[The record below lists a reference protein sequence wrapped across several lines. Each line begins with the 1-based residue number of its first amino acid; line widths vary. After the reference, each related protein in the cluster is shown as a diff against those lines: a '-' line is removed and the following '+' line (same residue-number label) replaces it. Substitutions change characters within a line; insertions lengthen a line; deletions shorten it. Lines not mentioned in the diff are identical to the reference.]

1 MLRSVRNT
9 ARLLTIA
16 RVLARHD
23 ALFLLS
29 NLGLTRRVGALASRF
44 SNRRAPGRPGERLA
58 RALVELGPSFI
69 KFGQALSTRADL
81 VGDAVAADLSM
92 LQDRLAPFPF
102 AEVERIVAA
111 EFERPISELFAAFDP
126 EPIAAASVAQVHR
139 AVTRDGRTVAVKIT
153 RPGVEAAF
161 ERDVELLFWLAEV
174 ANRTQPGL
182 RRLRLTESVTAFADT
197 VAMEMDLRFEAAAAS
212 ELGENFAD
220 DDTFRVPE
228 VLWPL
233 TGRNVLT
240 TAWIDGGIPIDER
253 DRLIAAGFSPTV
265 IAERAARAFFK
276 MVFSDGF
283 FHGDMHP
290 GNLFVGPAGE
300 IVAVDFGIMGRV
312 DVAERRYLGEML
324 LAFLNGDYRRA
335 AEVHFEA
342 GYVPPDRSVD
352 IFAQACRSIAEPILG
367 LPAADVSVARL
378 LAQLFKV
385 TETFGMEVQP
395 QLLVLQKT
403 MLTAEGIG
411 RGLCPEVNFWE
422 LARPLIEEWMARN
435 VAPPA
440 RIRRGVEDAWDAMR
454 RIPAIV
460 RRADAMSRDMAQ
472 SGVRLHPDT
481 VRALLERRRGQVV
494 HTWAPW
500 ALIVVL
506 MALLLTRM

>member
-29 NLGLTRRVGALASRF
+29 NLGVTRRIGLLAGRI
-44 SNRRAPGRPGERLA
+44 SNRRAAGRPGERLA

-92 LQDRLAPFPF
+92 LQDRIAPFPF

-111 EFERPISELFAAFDP
+111 EFDRPIAEMFAEFDP

-139 AVTRDGRTVAVKIT
+139 ATTRDGRIVAVKVS

-161 ERDVELLFWLAEV
+161 ERDVDLLYWLAEI
-174 ANRTQPGL
+174 ADRTQPGL
-182 RRLRLTESVTAFADT
+182 RRLRLRESVTAFADT
-197 VAMEMDLRFEAAAAS
+197 VAMELDLRFEAAAAS
-212 ELGENFAD
+212 ELAENFAD

-240 TAWIDGGIPIDER
+240 TAWIDGIPIDER
-253 DRLIAAGFSPTV
+253 ERLIAAGFSPIV

-290 GNLFVGPAGE
+290 GNLFVGAAGE
-300 IVAVDFGIMGRV
+300 IIAVDFGIMGRI

-352 IFAQACRSIAEPILG
+352 LFAQACRSIAEPILG
-367 LPAADVSVARL
+367 LPAAEVSVARL

-422 LARPLIEEWMARN
+422 LARPLIEEWMAQTI
-435 VAPPA
+435 APPA
-440 RIRRGVEDAWDAMR
+440 KIRRGVEDAWDAIR
-454 RIPAIV
+454 RIPEIV
-460 RRADAMSRDMAQ
+460 RRADAMSRQMAE
-472 SGVRLHPDT
+472 SGVKLHPDT
-481 VRALLERRRGQVV
+481 VRALLERRRGQIVQS
-494 HTWAPW
+494 WAPW
-500 ALIVVL
+500 VLIVVL
-506 MALLLTRM
+506 MAFLLARM

>member
-1 MLRSVRNT
+1 MFRSVRNT
-9 ARLLTIA
+9 LRLLTIA

-23 ALFLLS
+23 ALFPLS
-29 NLGLTRRVGALASRF
+29 KLPVTRRIAALAARV

-92 LQDRLAPFPF
+92 LQDRIAPFPF

-111 EFERPISELFAAFDP
+111 EFERPISELYAAFDP

-161 ERDVELLFWLAEV
+161 ERDVDLLYWLAEI
-174 ANRTQPGL
+174 ADRTQPGL
-182 RRLRLTESVTAFADT
+182 RRLRLHESVTAFADT
-197 VAMEMDLRFEAAAAS
+197 VAMELDLRFEAAAAS
-212 ELGENFAD
+212 ELAENFAD
-220 DDTFRVPE
+220 DDTFRVPD
-228 VLWPL
+228 VLWSL
-233 TGRNVLT
+233 TGKNVLT
-240 TAWIDGGIPIDER
+240 TAWIENGIPIDER
-253 DRLIAAGFSPTV
+253 DRISAAGFAPTA

-290 GNLFVGPAGE
+290 GNLFVGPSGE
-300 IVAVDFGIMGRV
+300 IVAVDFGIMGRIG
-312 DVAERRYLGEML
+312 VAERRYLGEML

-352 IFAQACRSIAEPILG
+352 LFAQACRSIAEPILD
-367 LPAADVSVARL
+367 LPASEVSVARL

-422 LARPLIEEWMARN
+422 LARPLIEEWMARTI
-435 VAPPA
+435 APPA
-440 RIRRGVEDAWDAMR
+440 KIRRGVEDAWDAMR
-454 RIPAIV
+454 RIPEIV
-460 RRADAMSRDMAQ
+460 RRADAMSRQMAE
-472 SGVRLHPDT
+472 SGVKLHPDT
-481 VRALLERRRGQVV
+481 VRALLDRRRNQIV

-500 ALIVVL
+500 VLIVVL
-506 MALLLTRM
+506 MAILLTRM

>member
-1 MLRSVRNT
+1 MLRAIRNT
-9 ARLLTIA
+9 VRLLTIA

-29 NLGLTRRVGALASRF
+29 NLAVTRRIAAIARQV
-44 SNRRAPGRPGERLA
+44 SNRRAEGRPGERLA
-58 RALVELGPSFI
+58 HALVELGPSFI

-92 LQDRLAPFPF
+92 LQDRIAPFPF
-102 AEVERIVAA
+102 ADVERIVAE
-111 EFERPISELFAAFDP
+111 EFDAPIAELFAEFDP

-139 AVTRDGRTVAVKIT
+139 AVTRDGRTVAVKIG

-161 ERDVELLFWLAEV
+161 EQDVDLLYWLAEV

-182 RRLRLTESVTAFADT
+182 RRLRLRESVTAFADT
-197 VAMEMDLRFEAAAAS
+197 VAMEMDMRFEAAAAS
-212 ELGENFAD
+212 ELAENFAD
-220 DDTFRVPE
+220 DDSFRLPE
-228 VLWPL
+228 VLWQL
-233 TGRNVLT
+233 TGKRVLT
-240 TAWIDGGIPIDER
+240 TAWIEGIPIDER
-253 DRLIAAGFSPTV
+253 DRLAAAGFQPMD
-265 IAERAARAFFK
+265 IAEKAARAFFR
-276 MVFSDGF
+276 MVFTDGF

-290 GNLFVGPAGE
+290 GNLFVGSAGE
-300 IVAVDFGIMGRV
+300 IIAVDFGIMGRV
-312 DVAERRYLGEML
+312 DVATRRYLGEML
-324 LAFLNGDYRRA
+324 LAFLNGNYRRV
-335 AEVHFEA
+335 AEIHFEA

-352 IFAQACRSIAEPILG
+352 LFAQAARSIAEPILG
-367 LPAADVSVARL
+367 RPASEVSVARL

-422 LARPLIEEWMARN
+422 LARPLIEEWMVQN

-440 RIRRGVEDAWDAMR
+440 RIRRGVEDAWDAMQ

-460 RRADAMSRDMAQ
+460 RRADAMSRQM
-472 SGVRLHPDT
+472 SENGIRLHPDT
-481 VRALLERRRGQVV
+481 LRALHERRRGSMVQ
-494 HTWAPW
+494 TWLPW
-500 ALIVVL
+500 TLIVILMVVL
-506 MALLLTRM
+506 LYRM

>member
-29 NLGLTRRVGALASRF
+29 NLGVTRRIGLLAGRI
-44 SNRRAPGRPGERLA
+44 SNRRAAGRPGERLA

-92 LQDRLAPFPF
+92 LQDRIAPFPF

-111 EFERPISELFAAFDP
+111 EFDRPIAEMFAEFDP

-139 AVTRDGRTVAVKIT
+139 ATTRDGRIVAVKVS

-161 ERDVELLFWLAEV
+161 ERDVDLLYWLAEI
-174 ANRTQPGL
+174 ADRTQPGL
-182 RRLRLTESVTAFADT
+182 RRLRLRESVTAFADT
-197 VAMEMDLRFEAAAAS
+197 VAMELDLRFEAAAAS
-212 ELGENFAD
+212 ELAENFAD

-240 TAWIDGGIPIDER
+240 TAWIDGIPIDER
-253 DRLIAAGFSPTV
+253 ERLIAAGFSPIA

-290 GNLFVGPAGE
+290 GNLFVGAAGE
-300 IVAVDFGIMGRV
+300 IIAVDFGIMGRI

-352 IFAQACRSIAEPILG
+352 LFAQACRSIAEPILG
-367 LPAADVSVARL
+367 LPAAEVSVARL

-422 LARPLIEEWMARN
+422 LARPLIEEWMAQTI
-435 VAPPA
+435 APPA
-440 RIRRGVEDAWDAMR
+440 KIRRGVEDAWDAIR
-454 RIPAIV
+454 RIPEIV
-460 RRADAMSRDMAQ
+460 RRADAMSRQMAE
-472 SGVRLHPDT
+472 SGVKLHPDT
-481 VRALLERRRGQVV
+481 VRALLERRRGQIVQS
-494 HTWAPW
+494 WAPW
-500 ALIVVL
+500 VLIVVL
-506 MALLLTRM
+506 MAFLLARM

>member
-1 MLRSVRNT
+1 MFRTLRNT
-9 ARLLTIA
+9 VRLLTIA

-29 NLGLTRRVGALASRF
+29 RLGVTRRIGLLAGRV
-44 SNRRAPGRPGERLA
+44 SNRRAVGRPGERLA

-92 LQDRLAPFPF
+92 LQDRIAPFPF

-111 EFERPISELFAAFDP
+111 EFDRPISELFAEFDP

-139 AVTRDGRTVAVKIT
+139 AVTRDGRTVAVKVS

-161 ERDVELLFWLAEV
+161 ERDVDLLYWLAEI

-197 VAMEMDLRFEAAAAS
+197 VAMELDLRFEAAASS
-212 ELGENFAD
+212 ELAENFAD

-240 TAWIDGGIPIDER
+240 TAWIDGIPIDER
-253 DRLIAAGFSPTV
+253 ERLIAAGFSPIV

-290 GNLFVGPAGE
+290 GNLFVGAAGE
-300 IVAVDFGIMGRV
+300 IIAVDFGIMGRI

-324 LAFLNGDYRRA
+324 LAFLNGNYRRA

-352 IFAQACRSIAEPILG
+352 LFAQACRSIAEPILG
-367 LPAADVSVARL
+367 LPAAEVSVARL

-422 LARPLIEEWMARN
+422 LARPLIEEWMAQTI
-435 VAPPA
+435 APPA
-440 RIRRGVEDAWDAMR
+440 KIRRGVEDAWDAIS
-454 RIPAIV
+454 RIPEIV
-460 RRADAMSRDMAQ
+460 RRADAMSRQMAE
-472 SGVRLHPDT
+472 SGIRLHPDT
-481 VRALLERRRGQVV
+481 IRALLERRRGQIV

-500 ALIVVL
+500 VMIVVL
-506 MALLLTRM
+506 MAVLLARM

>member
-29 NLGLTRRVGALASRF
+29 NLGVTRRIGLLAGRI
-44 SNRRAPGRPGERLA
+44 SNRRAAGRPGERLA

-92 LQDRLAPFPF
+92 LQDRIAPFPF

-111 EFERPISELFAAFDP
+111 EFDRPIAEMFAEFDP

-139 AVTRDGRTVAVKIT
+139 ATTRDGRIVAVKVS

-161 ERDVELLFWLAEV
+161 ERDVDLLYWLAEI
-174 ANRTQPGL
+174 ADRTQPGL
-182 RRLRLTESVTAFADT
+182 RRLRLRESVTAFADT
-197 VAMEMDLRFEAAAAS
+197 VAMELDLRLEAAAAS
-212 ELGENFAD
+212 ELAENFAD

-240 TAWIDGGIPIDER
+240 TAWIDGIPIDER
-253 DRLIAAGFSPTV
+253 ERLIAAGFSPIV

-290 GNLFVGPAGE
+290 GNLFVGAAGE
-300 IVAVDFGIMGRV
+300 IIAVDFGIMGRI

-352 IFAQACRSIAEPILG
+352 LFAQACRSIAEPILG
-367 LPAADVSVARL
+367 LPAAEVSVARL

-422 LARPLIEEWMARN
+422 LARPLIEEWMAQTI
-435 VAPPA
+435 APPA
-440 RIRRGVEDAWDAMR
+440 KIRRGVEDAWDAIR
-454 RIPAIV
+454 RIPEIV
-460 RRADAMSRDMAQ
+460 RRADAMSRQMAE

-481 VRALLERRRGQVV
+481 VRALLERRRGQIVQS
-494 HTWAPW
+494 WAPW
-500 ALIVVL
+500 VLIVVL
-506 MALLLTRM
+506 MAFLLARM

>member
-29 NLGLTRRVGALASRF
+29 NLGVTRRIGLLAGRI
-44 SNRRAPGRPGERLA
+44 SNRRAAGRPGERLA

-92 LQDRLAPFPF
+92 LQDRIAPFPF

-111 EFERPISELFAAFDP
+111 EFDRPIAEMFAEFDP

-139 AVTRDGRTVAVKIT
+139 ATTRDGRIVAVKVS

-161 ERDVELLFWLAEV
+161 ERDVDLLYWLAEI
-174 ANRTQPGL
+174 ADRTQPGL
-182 RRLRLTESVTAFADT
+182 RRLRLRESVTAFADT
-197 VAMEMDLRFEAAAAS
+197 VAMELDLRFEAAAAS
-212 ELGENFAD
+212 ELAENFAD

-240 TAWIDGGIPIDER
+240 TAWIDGIPIDER
-253 DRLIAAGFSPTV
+253 ERLIAAGFSPIV

-290 GNLFVGPAGE
+290 GNLFVGAAGE
-300 IVAVDFGIMGRV
+300 IIAVDFGIMGRI

-352 IFAQACRSIAEPILG
+352 LFAQACRSIAEPILG
-367 LPAADVSVARL
+367 LPAAEVSVARL

-422 LARPLIEEWMARN
+422 LARPLIEEWMAQTI
-435 VAPPA
+435 APPA
-440 RIRRGVEDAWDAMR
+440 KIRRGVEDAWDAIR
-454 RIPAIV
+454 RIPEIV
-460 RRADAMSRDMAQ
+460 RRADAMSRQMAE

-481 VRALLERRRGQVV
+481 VRALLERRRGQIVQS
-494 HTWAPW
+494 WAPW
-500 ALIVVL
+500 VLIVVL
-506 MALLLTRM
+506 MAFLLARM

>member
-1 MLRSVRNT
+1 M
-9 ARLLTIA
+9 
-16 RVLARHD
+16 
-23 ALFLLS
+23 
-29 NLGLTRRVGALASRF
+29 
-44 SNRRAPGRPGERLA
+44 
-58 RALVELGPSFI
+58 EL
-69 KFGQALSTRADL
+69 
-81 VGDAVAADLSM
+81 
-92 LQDRLAPFPF
+92 
-102 AEVERIVAA
+102 
-111 EFERPISELFAAFDP
+111 
-126 EPIAAASVAQVHR
+126 
-139 AVTRDGRTVAVKIT
+139 
-153 RPGVEAAF
+153 
-161 ERDVELLFWLAEV
+161 
-174 ANRTQPGL
+174 
-182 RRLRLTESVTAFADT
+182 
-197 VAMEMDLRFEAAAAS
+197 DLRFEAAAAS
-212 ELGENFAD
+212 ELAENFAD

-240 TAWIDGGIPIDER
+240 TAWIDGIPIDER
-253 DRLIAAGFSPTV
+253 ERLIAAGFSPIV

-290 GNLFVGPAGE
+290 GNLFVGAAGE
-300 IVAVDFGIMGRV
+300 IIAVDFGIMGRI

-352 IFAQACRSIAEPILG
+352 LFAQACRSIAEPILG
-367 LPAADVSVARL
+367 LPAAEVSVARL

-422 LARPLIEEWMARN
+422 LARPLIEEWMAQTI
-435 VAPPA
+435 APPA
-440 RIRRGVEDAWDAMR
+440 KIRRGVEDAWDAIR
-454 RIPAIV
+454 RIPEIV
-460 RRADAMSRDMAQ
+460 RRADAMSRQMAE

-481 VRALLERRRGQVV
+481 VRALLERRRGQIVQS
-494 HTWAPW
+494 WAPW
-500 ALIVVL
+500 VLIVVL
-506 MALLLTRM
+506 MAFLLARM